1 MAQRGVYLMT
11 ADPGTERSVIAAL
24 RAERSLSL
32 ETSVRSLPELLR
44 ALKTGAPTVALVDV
58 DPEPE
63 RTLSLLEPLISKFS
77 DTRFVA
83 LGQHPRQELLLEA
96 MQVGARHFLGKE
108 AIASDLIGVLNR
120 VLPVAALK
128 KAGTGCAVTV
138 LQASGGAGATLLA
151 VNLADELRL
160 LTKSSTLL
168 VDLDMYCGAAAAY
181 LGIEPQYSLDV
192 VLADASRM
200 DAELIRSSATLHSG
214 TLSVIESASVS
225 TRSHGQR
232 IAFEN
237 MGRFLEAAKEGFQYT
252 VLDLPRL
259 PLEVTSDIVSH
270 SHLTLVPFQATVVGV
285 NCVKKLITALVS
297 HGCMPDTIV
306 PVINR
311 FKKRGALVRYE
322 DVCRALGRESVGRLE
337 NDWEAAVESMN
348 FGKPL
353 SQQAP
358 RSALRKGIAAL
369 AEQIH
374 KAHSSP
380 EGLKPSKINW

>member
-11 ADPGTERSVIAAL
+11 SDPGTERSVIAAL
-24 RAERSLSL
+24 RTERSLSL

-63 RTLSLLEPLISKFS
+63 RTLALLEPVISKFGE
-77 DTRFVA
+77 TRFVA
-83 LGQHPRQELLLEA
+83 LGQQPRQELLLEA

-120 VLPVAALK
+120 ILPAGAGK
-128 KAGTGCAVTV
+128 KSGTGCVVTV

-151 VNLADELRL
+151 VNLANELRL
-160 LTKSSTLL
+160 LSKSPTLL
-168 VDLDMYCGAAAAY
+168 VDMDLYCGAAAAY

-192 VLADASRM
+192 VLADAARL
-200 DAELIRSSATLHSG
+200 DAELIKSSAALHSE

-225 TRSHGQR
+225 TRHGNQS
-232 IAFEN
+232 IKFSN
-237 MGRFLEAAKEGFQYT
+237 MPRFLEAAKDGFQFT
-252 VLDLPRL
+252 VIDLPRL
-259 PLEVTSDIVSH
+259 PLEVTTDLVSH

-285 NCVKKLITALVS
+285 NCAKKLITALVS
-297 HGCMPDTIV
+297 HGCQPETIV

-311 FKKRGALVRYE
+311 FKKRGVLVRYE
-322 DVCRALGRESVGRLE
+322 DVCRALGRESVGRVE
-337 NDWEAAVESMN
+337 NDWEVAVESMN
-348 FGKPL
+348 YGKPL
-353 SQQAP
+353 SQHAP
-358 RSALRKGIAAL
+358 RSTLRKNIATL

-374 KAHSSP
+374 KAHTSP
-380 EGLKPSKINW
+380 EGLKPAKITW